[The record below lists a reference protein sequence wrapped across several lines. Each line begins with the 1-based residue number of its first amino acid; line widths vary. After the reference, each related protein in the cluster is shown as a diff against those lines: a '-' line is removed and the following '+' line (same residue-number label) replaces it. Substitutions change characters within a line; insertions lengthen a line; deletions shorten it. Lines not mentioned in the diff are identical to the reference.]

1 MEVYKTE
8 EEQVQAIK
16 DWWKENAVALVAG
29 IVIGLA
35 VLGGYRYWK
44 DHKITQAEQ
53 ASLLYSQM
61 LVASD
66 KKAANADVLMRD
78 YTSTPYAAL
87 ASLMMAKAAIDSN
100 KLDEA
105 VSRLKWVLDNSDDE
119 GIEHI
124 ARQRLA
130 RVYIEKKDYAS
141 AQALLADIQAAGFK
155 AGYYEILGDLNLAQN
170 RLEQAREN
178 YRFAMT
184 TMGQG
189 DPRYRLVKM
198 KLDDIK
204 KPVAI
209 AGSK

>member
-29 IVIGLA
+29 VVIGLA

-44 DHKITQAEQ
+44 DHKVTQAEQ

-61 LVASD
+61 LVAKD
-66 KKAANADVLMRD
+66 KKSVNADILVKD
-78 YTSTPYAAL
+78 YASTPYAAL
-87 ASLMMAKAAIDSN
+87 ASLMMAKEAIDAN

-105 VSRLKWVLDNSDDE
+105 VSHLKWVLDNSEDE

-130 RVYIEKKDYAS
+130 RVYIAKKDFAS
-141 AQALLADIQAAGFK
+141 AQTLLAEIKAAGFK

-178 YRFAMT
+178 YRLAMT

-189 DPRYRLVKM
+189 DQRYRLVKM

-204 KPVAI
+204 QATTVV
-209 AGSK
+209 GSK